1 MDKFLNRIGLYFLFT
16 KNKKNTIQDIQSLL
30 RQTFITNDVEK
41 KTKGGKE
48 DTNEEDILKFNL
60 TQYRSSESFNE
71 QTKKILNMITS
82 GKDIQ
87 PVGSLKYTVHRYPGD
102 IDIYEEIK
110 SCCSLKEASIDI
122 KQKIQVIAKKIFKE
136 PLMYMAD
143 FKAGLDDRYNIEY
156 IGTIDKNNHVT
167 EYDADKIKQQF
178 IKLKED
184 SLLHKKEFLVGLE
197 LIKDNP
203 TKKEWDAL
211 YEYIKSFYIVRWN
224 LEDLLLGYKI
234 LRPNT
239 SQEKKLKLEDAIQ
252 SKSTCKLDLW
262 APIDGR
268 YIEITN
274 FLVFIYVD
282 DKGEE
287 HIINMNIE
295 DYILSLVKDLK
306 KYGSEET
313 KNYLKYA
320 KRLWSLANT
329 LEEKKKLKK
338 LFPLFSSGAAILYQI
353 SAEIEI
359 LINIL
364 EEVEDKPLTKKQF
377 KKQNKLVTKKLRRT
391 MEMNLHETPIPII
404 IKQIENFKSRI
415 GLVYEH
421 FDESQTVFNLINNI
435 THFYYSNNKKYL
447 NKKEKRIIIDNL
459 EQIKTIVDEYVNDYA
474 KTFLIKHNLYDI
486 NQYNILLSELK

>member
-1 MDKFLNRIGLYFLFT
+1 
-16 KNKKNTIQDIQSLL
+16 
-30 RQTFITNDVEK
+30 
-41 KTKGGKE
+41 
-48 DTNEEDILKFNL
+48 
-60 TQYRSSESFNE
+60 
-71 QTKKILNMITS
+71 
-82 GKDIQ
+82 
-87 PVGSLKYTVHRYPGD
+87 
-102 IDIYEEIK
+102 
-110 SCCSLKEASIDI
+110 
-122 KQKIQVIAKKIFKE
+122 
-136 PLMYMAD
+136 MYMAD

-211 YEYIKSFYIVRWN
+211 YEYIKSLYIVRWD

-338 LFPLFSSGAAILYQI
+338 IFPLFSSGAAILYQI
-353 SAEIEI
+353 SAEIEV

-364 EEVEDKPLTKKQF
+364 KEVEDKPLTKKQL